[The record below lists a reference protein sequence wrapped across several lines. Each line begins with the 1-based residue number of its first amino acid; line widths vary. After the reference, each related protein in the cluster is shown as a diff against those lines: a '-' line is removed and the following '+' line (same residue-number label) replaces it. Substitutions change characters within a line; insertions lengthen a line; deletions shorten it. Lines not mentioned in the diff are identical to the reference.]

1 MPIKLPFIEKVK
13 KNQDAF
19 ANKVIDIANK
29 LGTKPEYL
37 MIVMNNESGLDSTAK
52 NPTSSASGLIQFME
66 ATAKE
71 LGTTTKALREMSNI
85 DQLDYV
91 YKYLNVYKNKLN
103 SAGEVYLSVF
113 YPLALFKDDKYLFPN
128 WVVKANKIFD
138 TNKDGILTKGEFK
151 DYVNK
156 KYAKYLTNEN
166 TTSNTTKTIISG
178 GTILTILSIFFIY
191 RYFK

>member
-1 MPIKLPFIEKVK
+1 MR
-13 KNQDAF
+13 A
-19 ANKVIDIANK
+19 DI
-29 LGTKPEYL
+29 
-37 MIVMNNESGLDSTAK
+37 
-52 NPTSSASGLIQFME
+52 
-66 ATAKE
+66 
-71 LGTTTKALREMSNI
+71 
-85 DQLDYV
+85 V

-113 YPLALFKDDKYLFPN
+113 YPLALFKDDKYLFPS

>member
-13 KNQDAF
+13 KNQQEF

-52 NPTSSASGLIQFME
+52 NPNSSASGLIQFME

-71 LGTTTKALREMSNI
+71 LGTTTKALREMTNVS
-85 DQLDYV
+85 QLDYV
-91 YKYLNVYKNKLN
+91 YKYLNVYKKKLN
-103 SAGEVYLSVF
+103 SVAEVYLSVF
-113 YPLALFKDDKYLFPN
+113 FPLALFKDDNYKFPD

-138 TNKDGILTKGEFK
+138 TNKDSILTKAEFK

-156 KYAKYLTNEN
+156 KYAKYITNEN
-166 TTSNTTKTIISG
+166 NTSNTTKTIIG
-178 GTILTILSIFFIY
+178 GSTILTILSIFFIY
-191 RYFK
+191 KYFK